1 MLLSIP
7 SQALEIG
14 NIHLTPFQ
22 ADKYGK
28 AIARLSYKDN
38 SIDFQDVSILSPPIR
53 IIDYNP
59 ENSRLRIDLSD
70 QPNFQTKLNTLQE
83 YLVSTF
89 HLHQQ
94 SFLGHKGE
102 THESIRQIFHFL
114 LSGSV
119 LSLYIFP
126 TTLVKKHDGT
136 VAKVSDLVGGDVV
149 RCVIR
154 FLGISQGRGKY
165 GLNMRLQHTIPSMWL
180 IPSAPASPNA
190 AGGGGQ

>member
-38 SIDFQDVSILSPPIR
+38 SIDFQDVSILTPPLKIF
-53 IIDYNP
+53 DYNP

-70 QPNFQTKLNTLQE
+70 QPIFQTKFNTLQE

-89 HLHQQ
+89 YVHQQ
-94 SFLGHKGE
+94 SFLGHRGE
-102 THESIRQIFHFL
+102 THDTIRQLFHFL
-114 LSGSV
+114 LNGSM

-126 TTLVKKHDGT
+126 TTLVKKQDGT
-136 VAKVSDLVGGDVV
+136 IIKISDLAADDLI

-154 FLGISQGRGKY
+154 FHGISQVRGKY
-165 GLNMRLQHTIPSMWL
+165 GISMRLQHSIPSMWL
-180 IPSAPASPNA
+180 ISDSI
-190 AGGGGQ
+190 

>member
-7 SQALEIG
+7 YQALEIR

-28 AIARLSYKDN
+28 AVARLSYKDP
-38 SIDFQDVSILSPPIR
+38 SIDLQDVSILTPPLKV
-53 IIDYNP
+53 IDYNP

-70 QPNFQTKLNTLQE
+70 QPTFQSKLNTLQE

-89 HLHQQ
+89 YVHQQ
-94 SFLGHKGE
+94 SFLNQKNE
-102 THESIRQIFHFL
+102 TSDSIRQLFHFL
-114 LSGSV
+114 LEGSI

-126 TTLVKKHDGT
+126 TSIVKNINNS
-136 VAKVSDLVGGDVV
+136 ACKVSELVPGDII

-154 FLGISQGRGKY
+154 LQGISQIRNKY
-165 GLNMRLQHTIPSMWL
+165 GCRLRLQHSIPSSWL
-180 IPSAPASPNA
+180 IPLSASIS
-190 AGGGGQ
+190 AGTN